1 MPKKRGPGMG
11 TLIRVRCHNKFLAAV
26 DKWRVKQLLPLSRT
40 AAIRRLAELGLQV
53 KNG

>member
-1 MPKKRGPGMG
+1 MG